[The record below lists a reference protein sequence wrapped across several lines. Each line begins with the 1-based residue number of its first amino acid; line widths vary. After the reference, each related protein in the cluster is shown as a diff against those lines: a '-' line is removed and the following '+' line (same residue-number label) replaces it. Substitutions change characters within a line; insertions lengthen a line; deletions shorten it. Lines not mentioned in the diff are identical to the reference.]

1 MKFGWLLLL
10 SLSARAGRPIGLDGA
25 YRVLETSPDGI
36 VIEYDAVRGA
46 RGQDDAAKA
55 HCAKHGKYA
64 RLERAAEERSGV
76 PRAVY
81 NCLVPGSAAAL
92 GG

>member
-1 MKFGWLLLL
+1 MRFGWLLLL
-10 SLSARAGRPIGLDGA
+10 SLSACAGRSMSLDDA
-25 YRVLETSPDGI
+25 FKVLETTPDGI

-55 HCAKHGKYA
+55 HCAKFGKFA
-64 RLERAAEERSGV
+64 RLERSEEERSGV

-81 NCLVPGSAAAL
+81 NCLEPASAAAAQR
-92 GG
+92 